1 MAVERHDSAF
11 ADSAVGAA
19 DLSAKVYYLGT
30 INSSGQL
37 AVCGNQG
44 IVAGVITEGKAAGL
58 YSTFSRG
65 PKIKCIAGGTIAAG
79 ERVESDANGKAVA
92 GTTAVFG
99 VARTS
104 AVSGD
109 IVEVDFDIR

>member
-1 MAVERHDSAF
+1 MAVERHDSANME
-11 ADSAVGAA
+11 SAIGAA
-19 DLSAKVYYLGT
+19 DLSEKVFYLGT
-30 INSSGQL
+30 IDNTGKL

-65 PKIKCIAGGTIAAG
+65 PKVKVIAGGSITAG
-79 ERVESDANGKAVA
+79 ERVESDGNGKAAA

-104 AVSGD
+104 ASANE
-109 IVEVDFDIR
+109 IVEVDFDLR